1 MRPRE
6 GLGSNWAPLPGSPLP
21 LPSPVAIPTL
31 LGCPLPQGRAQTLPD
46 KARASWRVSEDSSLC
61 PAWLTEGHRARQRP
75 GQVGV
80 TGGTRCSLGLSCT
93 AKKTFLPSPG
103 LLSAGSEVRVRG
115 AAGEGVVRKVG
126 PDPCWGTLGEGVRV
140 RADLGSPSAFCRVET
155 MPSEGQWLAQGHAA
169 RCTLRLVLLFQ
180 QVLF

>member
-93 AKKTFLPSPG
+93 AKKTFLPTPPPASLYFGQLPSRHAEAIVSRQVVTVQVTG
-103 LLSAGSEVRVRG
+103 YQ
-115 AAGEGVVRKVG
+115 GEGVTQLGFPAARVIVRFLLFSRLLAG
-126 PDPCWGTLGEGVRV
+126 R
-140 RADLGSPSAFCRVET
+140 FCRNIEK
-155 MPSEGQWLAQGHAA
+155 SK
-169 RCTLRLVLLFQ
+169 R
-180 QVLF
+180 